1 MTNRFKDFGSG
12 TDVQKKPLSFK
23 LHDEEFHCVPVLQG
37 KLLLDLVVDSAS
49 EAPEAAA
56 KVITSFFKQVLK
68 DESFTRFDTLLSDK
82 EKIVSVET
90 LGEITGWLVEEY
102 TNRPEEQPELSS
114 PGQ

>member
-1 MTNRFKDFGSG
+1 MTNRFKDFGGG

-23 LHDEEFHCVPVLQG
+23 LHEEEFNCVPVLQG
-37 KLLLDLVVDSAS
+37 KLLLDLVVDSSS
-49 EAPEAAA
+49 EAPDAAA
-56 KVITSFFKQVLK
+56 KVITSFFKHVLQ
-68 DESFTRFDTLLSDK
+68 DESYTRFEALLSHK

>member
-1 MTNRFKDFGSG
+1 MTNRFKDFGGG

-23 LHDEEFHCVPVLQG
+23 LHEEEFNC
-37 KLLLDLVVDSAS
+37 KLLLDLVVDSSS

-56 KVITSFFKQVLK
+56 KVITSFFKHVLQ
-68 DESFTRFDTLLSDK
+68 DESYTRFEALLSHK